1 MLNPGFALE
10 DTMTTLVGKVLNS
23 QYNIERGML
32 QFLMLSA
39 TAQTASTG
47 WHSGQLI
54 PWVYMTEP
62 EDHIMDFDF
71 YGRIPT
77 YFSQLG
83 EGILKANIVIEL
95 PQWAIGYRIH
105 TADQAIHQV
114 LFSDSASQQNHVS
127 PRYSP
132 YFLEVG
138 RGLSGLLGT
147 SFNSVIYTDKSIF
160 HSTKD
165 MQDKEEMEF
174 IRELSEAERA
184 IIFDPVKMNVIR
196 KNEMHENAKG
206 FYNFIS
212 LKEGDHFHYVLWD
225 SFNDV
230 PRELLELFQMVMKE
244 NTKPMIP

>member
-1 MLNPGFALE
+1 MLNPGFRLDDA
-10 DTMTTLVGKVLNS
+10 MTTLVGNVLNS
-23 QYNIERGML
+23 HYNIERGMH

-39 TAQTASTG
+39 TAQTPTTG

-54 PWVYMTEP
+54 PWIYMTEP

-83 EGILKANIVIEL
+83 EGLLKANIVIEL
-95 PQWAIGYRIH
+95 PAWAIGYRIH
-105 TADQAIHQV
+105 TYNNGIHEV
-114 LFSDSASQQNHVS
+114 LFGDESSQQSHPS

-138 RGLSGLLGT
+138 RGLSGMLGT
-147 SFNSVIYTDKSIF
+147 SYNSIIYTDKCIF
-160 HSTKD
+160 HATKD

-174 IRELSEAERA
+174 VREIKEAERA
-184 IIFDPVKMNVIR
+184 ILFDPMKLNVIR
-196 KNEMHENAKG
+196 KNEMHETAKG

-225 SFNDV
+225 TFKDV
-230 PRELLELFQMVMKE
+230 PGEVLELYQMVMKE
-244 NTKPMIP
+244 NTKPFVP

>member
-1 MLNPGFALE
+1 MLNPGFALD

-32 QFLMLSA
+32 QYLMLTS
-39 TAQTASTG
+39 TAETHSTG

-62 EDHIMDFDF
+62 EDKIMDFDF

-83 EGILKANIVIEL
+83 QGILKANIVIEL

-105 TADQAIHQV
+105 TSHEDAHVV
-114 LFSDSASQQNHVS
+114 LFSDGSSHKSHVS

-138 RGLSGLLGT
+138 RGLSGLFGT
-147 SFNSVIYTDKSIF
+147 SYNSVIYTDKCIF
-160 HSTKD
+160 HATKD
-165 MQDKEEMEF
+165 MQDREEMEYV
-174 IRELSEAERA
+174 REVTEAESA
-184 IIFDPVKMNVIR
+184 IIFDPLKLNVIR
-196 KNEMHENAKG
+196 KNEIHESAKG

-212 LKEGDHFHYVLWD
+212 LKEGDHFHYILWD
-225 SFNDV
+225 SFKDV
-230 PRELLELFQMVMKE
+230 PRELLDLFQMVMKE
-244 NTKPMIP
+244 NTKPIIP